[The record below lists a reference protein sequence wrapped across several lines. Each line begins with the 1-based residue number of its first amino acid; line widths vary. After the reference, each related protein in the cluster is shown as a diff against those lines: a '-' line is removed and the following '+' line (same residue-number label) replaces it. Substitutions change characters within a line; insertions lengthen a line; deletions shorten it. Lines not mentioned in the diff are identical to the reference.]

1 MGTRYSTLGVGQSYI
16 MLRVFEN
23 ADNNPFAAI
32 LRELDHTLASRH
44 LVCSQLAAYAPKA
57 TPKQRRGRKW
67 IIGNIFFDSAIK
79 PPVCIALLHVKL

>member
-44 LVCSQLAAYAPKA
+44 LVCSQLA
-57 TPKQRRGRKW
+57 GE
-67 IIGNIFFDSAIK
+67 
-79 PPVCIALLHVKL
+79 